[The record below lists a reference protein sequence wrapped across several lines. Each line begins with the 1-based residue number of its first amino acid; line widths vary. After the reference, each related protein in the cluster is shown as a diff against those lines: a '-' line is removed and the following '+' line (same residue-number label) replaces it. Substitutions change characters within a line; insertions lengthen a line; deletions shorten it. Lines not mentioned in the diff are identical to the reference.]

1 LKQIPRRI
9 WRIRDVIPSAL
20 LLGLSLLTALVIQV
34 RADNEP
40 SRSVKDGV
48 YAEPQAR
55 RGQAVYLEECSRCH
69 SEGLSG
75 GESSPALAG
84 DAFLEKWNG
93 KTVDELFEVI
103 RTTMPA
109 DSPGRLSRQQY
120 VDIVAYMFEVNK
132 FPAGK
137 GELERDSAHLKDIVI
152 NAKR

>member
-1 LKQIPRRI
+1 MKQIPRRI
-9 WRIRDVIPSAL
+9 WRIRDVVPSAL
-20 LLGLSLLTALVIQV
+20 LLGLSLLTALVMQV
-34 RADNEP
+34 RADN
-40 SRSVKDGV
+40 RSVRDGV
-48 YAEPQAR
+48 YAEAQAR

-75 GESSPALAG
+75 GENSPALAG
-84 DAFLEKWNG
+84 DAFLEKWDG

-120 VDIVAYMFEVNK
+120 VDIVAFMFEVNK

-137 GELERDSAHLKDIVI
+137 GELERDSAHLRDIII